1 MPGLCTARQS
11 CVVLGDRSPPGRPCL
26 EALGRSAR
34 LGVHA
39 PTGKASM
46 RTKAFCSNRSC
57 KADRPSQ
64 VDARLPKPFKMDPER
79 PEYHR
84 CNLKWEPAALS
95 SSGAGSFVA
104 YSTGVQVRVEQTFR
118 QLPQHVAKMISLSLS
133 LSLSLSPPLPPAL
146 PLRL

>member
-46 RTKAFCSNRSC
+46 RTKGVLQQPKLTSGSPVAGRRTFTQTVQNGSRAPRVSPVQPEVGARGTVILGCGQLHC
-57 KADRPSQ
+57 PFDRCPG
-64 VDARLPKPFKMDPER
+64 A
-79 PEYHR
+79 
-84 CNLKWEPAALS
+84 
-95 SSGAGSFVA
+95 SSGPFAS
-104 YSTGVQVRVEQTFR
+104 SRN
-118 QLPQHVAKMISLSLS
+118 M
-133 LSLSLSPPLPPAL
+133 
-146 PLRL
+146 LRR